1 MFTIKQIR
9 KIPKAMLERIKA
21 TDEKLVEK
29 PNGNTRFYKYYTLY
43 GKELAEVIV
52 AVRNHY
58 KKWYC
63 KQVVVH
69 GIHNKDV
76 YLRDIGQT
84 MGFRK
89 VGWFRDGITKYPKW
103 YDYNWGSNDDKYFY
117 INAPIV
123 NKEFILTLPQYKYSA
138 IKLYDYNDIFKYL
151 RLYEQYPQTELLVK
165 SGLSQF
171 ATSKQILR
179 QCEKDKQFCKWLY
192 KNKDNLKRGY
202 YTSSILTAY
211 KQNRSIEE
219 VFKFDSF
226 KKLFDKEYN
235 FGHLKEVF
243 KNEKK
248 QLLEY
253 FVKQNIDGYCYQDYL
268 EACEYLGLDMTL
280 QKNRYPHN
288 FKHWHDIR
296 IDQYHTAKAIKDEQ
310 ERKEL
315 YEKFKQVANKYM
327 SLERNLTKDN
337 YLCIIALSPQQLIYE
352 GKQLNHCVGRMNY
365 DQKFV
370 REESLIFFIRNKSA
384 PNTPFVTMEYSL
396 KNKKVLQCY
405 AEHDSKPSDSV
416 LDFVNNKWLPYAN
429 RKLNKIQKTL
439 QKSVA

>member
-21 TDEKLVEK
+21 KDDELIEK
-29 PNGNTRFYKYYTLY
+29 PNGNARFYKYYTLY

-76 YLRDIGQT
+76 YLRDICQT

-103 YDYNWGSNDDKYFY
+103 YDYNWGYNDDKYFY
-117 INAPIV
+117 INAPII

-138 IKLYDYNDIFKYL
+138 LNLYEYNDIFKYL

-192 KNKDNLKRGY
+192 KNKDNIKSGC
-202 YTSSILTAY
+202 YTYSIITAY
-211 KQNRSIEE
+211 KQKRPIDEI
-219 VFKFDSF
+219 FKFDSF
-226 KKLFDKEYN
+226 KKLFDKEGN
-235 FGHLKEVF
+235 FRHLKEVF

-296 IDQYHTAKAIKDEQ
+296 IDQYNTAKAIKDEQ

-315 YEKFKQVANKYM
+315 YEQFKKVANKYV
-327 SLERNLTKDN
+327 SLERTLTKDD

-352 GKQLNHCVGRMNY
+352 GEQLKHCVGRMNY

-384 PNTPFVTMEYSL
+384 PNTPFVTLEYSL

-429 RKLNKIQKTL
+429 RKLNKILKA
-439 QKSVA
+439 VA